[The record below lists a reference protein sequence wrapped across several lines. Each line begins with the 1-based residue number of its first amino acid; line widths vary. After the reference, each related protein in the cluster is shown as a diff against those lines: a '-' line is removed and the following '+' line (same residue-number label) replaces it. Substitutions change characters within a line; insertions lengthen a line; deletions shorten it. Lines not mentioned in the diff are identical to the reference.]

1 MSNLNT
7 WDSLKRPPK
16 EALKSIGGG
25 RLKGMTDINPQW
37 RYKAMTEVFGVCGI
51 GWKYQ
56 IVRLWSEGSPSDG
69 LMAFAEIL
77 VYIKDANNHWSDGI
91 PGIGGSALVAKEKG
105 GLHQN
110 DEGYKM
116 ATTDALSVALKMLGV
131 GADIYAGRWDGSK
144 YIDDT
149 PPPVEEAEQPLTDDE
164 IAAHTETI
172 NNQITL
178 VALKKAWGVIVKI
191 ANEKEDLVG
200 CKKLKEVYIA
210 AGLEIQQRDKVQMEE
225 AA

>member
-1 MSNLNT
+1 MNNLNT

-77 VYIKDANNHWSDGI
+77 VYIKDGERWSDGI

-149 PPPVEEAEQPLTDDE
+149 PPPAEEAEQPLTDDE
-164 IAAHTETI
+164 IAAHTVTI

-210 AGLEIQQRDKVQMEE
+210 AGLEIQQRDKVQQMEE